1 MRQGDA
7 IDPFHLANG
16 FEAVI
21 GYEYQERGEGGA
33 DAPAACARPSEHA
46 AAPTRPASA
55 DAIKVMMLA
64 LDRGHQ
70 SRSGVPGGGSTDDA
84 AGSDSEGQQGSGT
97 HLAGQVAVAGDGAL
111 VNIGKTRDRA
121 KKGTGSSA
129 SVQDIARRVR
139 EWGIQKPP
147 RAKHSAWRWAFKYK
161 TPPRHNPAGY
171 EHQALCSLC
180 LQAKDLERATIKL
193 GKSDS
198 PTALMQHLQTR
209 ERPMRS
215 LTPRSRLKMTKYLDA
230 GDQ

>member
-55 DAIKVMMLA
+55 DAIKVMILA
-64 LDRGHQ
+64 LERGHQ

-97 HLAGQVAVAGDGAL
+97 HLAGQVAVADDG
-111 VNIGKTRDRA
+111 G
-121 KKGTGSSA
+121 
-129 SVQDIARRVR
+129 
-139 EWGIQKPP
+139 
-147 RAKHSAWRWAFKYK
+147 F
-161 TPPRHNPAGY
+161 
-171 EHQALCSLC
+171 
-180 LQAKDLERATIKL
+180 
-193 GKSDS
+193 
-198 PTALMQHLQTR
+198 
-209 ERPMRS
+209 
-215 LTPRSRLKMTKYLDA
+215 
-230 GDQ
+230 